1 MQARR
6 WCRTLTPLIL
16 MALLPLAVG
25 AQTPEAFPSK
35 PVRIVVP
42 FPPGGATDITARAVA
57 DKLAVKWGQSVVID
71 NKPGAGGNL
80 GSDLVAK
87 SSPDGHTLV
96 LGVTGS
102 HSINTTLYKKMP
114 YHPLTDFEPLTQAT
128 IYPNAIVVHPQVPAN
143 NLQELIALV
152 KKEPARY
159 AYGSDGNGTASH
171 LGMEILKARAAMPL
185 THVPYKGSSPM
196 INDLLGG
203 TLPVGITGLPAVQ
216 PHIKAGKLKL
226 IAITTTQRV
235 PGAPEARTVAEQGF
249 PGFNA
254 APWAGFFAPKG
265 TPKPVLDKLASD
277 LAEALRQP
285 EVTQRMLDLGST
297 IVANR
302 PDQFRAFV
310 AQQIESWGEGVR
322 LSGATVD

>member
-1 MQARR
+1 MNRR
-6 WCRTLTPLIL
+6 TWC
-16 MALLPLAVG
+16 MAAAIMSLAPLAAF
-25 AQTPEAFPSK
+25 AQAPEAFPARA
-35 PVRIVVP
+35 VRIVVP
-42 FPPGGATDITARAVA
+42 FPAGGATDITARAVA
-57 DKLAVKWGQSVVID
+57 EKLAAKWGQPVVID

-87 SSPDGHTLV
+87 SAPDGYTLV

-114 YHPLTDFEPLTQAT
+114 YHPLNDFEPLTQAT

-152 KKEPARY
+152 KKDPAKFS
-159 AYGSDGNGTASH
+159 YGSDGNGTASH
-171 LGMEILKARAAMPL
+171 LGMEILKSRAGMNL
-185 THVPYKGSSPM
+185 THVPYKGSAPM
-196 INDLLGG
+196 MNDLLGG

-216 PHIKAGKLKL
+216 PHLKAGKLKL
-226 IAITTTQRV
+226 IALTTAQRA
-235 PGAPEARTVAEQGF
+235 PGTPEYRTVAEQGF
-249 PGFNA
+249 PGYAA

-265 TPKPVLDKLASD
+265 TPRAVVDKLAND

-285 EVTQRMLDLGST
+285 DVTQRMLDLGST

-302 PDQFRAFV
+302 PEEFRAFV
-310 AQQIESWGEGVR
+310 SRQIDSWGEGVR